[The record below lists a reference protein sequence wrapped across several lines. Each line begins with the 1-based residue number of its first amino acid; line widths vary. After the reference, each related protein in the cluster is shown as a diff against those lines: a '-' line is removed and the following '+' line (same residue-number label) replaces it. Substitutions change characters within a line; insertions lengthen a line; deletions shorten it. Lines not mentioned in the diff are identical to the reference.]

1 MSPKPN
7 GETAK
12 DGGNSENGSDKSDL
26 GNAARSTAENLT
38 EFLRDRSKGAA
49 SDLESK
55 FFGMLAGGVAEISDG
70 LSNHDLGSVIDE
82 AERFARRSPGVFMAT
97 AVFAGFSLARFLGAN
112 GQSRGAP
119 RSYVRS
125 GETSPSGAS
134 SDAA

>member
-7 GETAK
+7 GEMAK
-12 DGGNSENGSDKSDL
+12 DGGNSENGADKSDL
-26 GNAARSTAENLT
+26 GSAARSTAENLT

-82 AERFARRSPGVFMAT
+82 AERFARRSPGVFMAS
-97 AVFAGFSLARFLGAN
+97 AVFAGFSLARFVGAN
-112 GQSRGAP
+112 GQAKGTR

-125 GETSPSGAS
+125 DQAPSSGAS
-134 SDAA
+134 